1 LLINTRGGTTV
12 KEGGNFGEGEKQTT
26 DSRGVSLRKTE
37 EKRAKNRRAGRIFLK
52 EKVRETERE
61 RPLVFFLERKRGETE
76 RKRQGSERAGRR
88 KKEKEKERERKVR
101 TEGGK

>member
-1 LLINTRGGTTV
+1 LLINNRGGTTV

-26 DSRGVSLRKTE
+26 DSRGESLRKTE

-61 RPLVFFLERKRGETE
+61 RPSVFFWREKEV
-76 RKRQGSERAGRR
+76 KP
-88 KKEKEKERERKVR
+88 KEKDRGVKEQ
-101 TEGGK
+101 EGE